1 MKNLLN
7 NAVEEL
13 MVRVNN
19 ELEDM
24 RKDMNITMSINAK
37 ARVIKYRKENI
48 MNLIDKLWQL
58 EKHMEKVFPDDYE
71 EAKQIREFIHKTDL
85 RLLDEMY
92 VSYGCY

>member
-13 MVRVNN
+13 MVRVNR

-24 RKDMNITMSINAK
+24 RKDINITMSINAK
-37 ARVIKYRKENI
+37 ARVIRHRKENI
-48 MNLIDKLWQL
+48 MRLIEKLWQL
-58 EKHMEKVFPDDYE
+58 EKHMEKVLPDNHDKI
-71 EAKQIREFIHKTDL
+71 KQIKDFIHKTDL
-85 RLLDEMY
+85 RLLDEIY

>member
-24 RKDMNITMSINAK
+24 KKDMNITMSINAK
-37 ARVIKYRKENI
+37 TRVIRYRKENI

-58 EKHMEKVFPDDYE
+58 EKHMEKVFPDNYE
-71 EAKQIREFIHKTDL
+71 EAKQIRDFIHKTDL
-85 RLLDEMY
+85 RLLDETY

>member
-13 MVRVNN
+13 IVRVNN

-24 RKDMNITMSINAK
+24 RKDINITMSINAK
-37 ARVIKYRKENI
+37 ARVIRYRKENI

-58 EKHMEKVFPDDYE
+58 EKHMEKVFPDNYE
-71 EAKQIREFIHKTDL
+71 EAKHIREFIHKKDL
-85 RLLDEMY
+85 RLLDEIY

>member
-24 RKDMNITMSINAK
+24 RKDINITMSINAK
-37 ARVIKYRKENI
+37 ARVIRYRKENI
-48 MNLIDKLWQL
+48 MNLIDRLWQL
-58 EKHMEKVFPDDYE
+58 EKHMEKVFPDNYE
-71 EAKQIREFIHKTDL
+71 EAKQIRDFIHKTD
-85 RLLDEMY
+85 
-92 VSYGCY
+92 